1 MEEGIWNNGKEDVTE
16 HPLGAVI
23 ARAEESTIEPTVR
36 VRIDFSYDGGPFAGW
51 AKQPGLITVQG
62 VLEDA
67 LGLIFR
73 VPIYTTVAGR
83 TDAGVHALHQVVH
96 CDVAAA
102 AWERLPGKS
111 VNLDPASAL
120 RRKLRG
126 ALSRAL
132 ADAEA
137 DLGLPSRLQGYL
149 QKAIT
154 VASCSEVPADFDAR
168 FSALERSYR
177 YLIEDNQ
184 QEKGGNPLNRHLAW
198 QVNAELNLELMN
210 RAAEE
215 LLGLQDFL
223 SFCKPRVG
231 STTIRELREL
241 SFERREDGLVEAKI
255 RADAFCHNMVR
266 TLIASLVMVGEGSR
280 DLAWLKSRI
289 SDPVR
294 DSQVRLAAPRGL
306 ALARISYPEASGYAA
321 QADKARNLRTL

>member
-1 MEEGIWNNGKEDVTE
+1 MNE
-16 HPLGAVI
+16 HPLGAVLP
-23 ARAEESTIEPTVR
+23 ASEVQHADSRVR

-62 VLEDA
+62 VFEEA
-67 LGLIFR
+67 LALIFR
-73 VPIYTTVAGR
+73 TPVYTTVAGR
-83 TDAGVHALHQVVH
+83 TDAGVHALHQVLH
-96 CDVAAA
+96 CDVSRSV
-102 AWERLPGKS
+102 WEGLPGRS
-111 VNLDPASAL
+111 QDPDPGRAL
-120 RRKLRG
+120 KRKLRG

-132 ADAEA
+132 ADAETE
-137 DLGLPSRLQGYL
+137 LGLPTRLQGYL

-154 VASCSEVPADFDAR
+154 VFECREVPADFDAR

-184 QEKGGNPLNRHLAW
+184 DEQGGNPLNRHLAW
-198 QVNAELNLELMN
+198 QVNAPLDLDVMN
-210 RAAEE
+210 RAARE
-215 LLGLQDFL
+215 LLGLHDFL

-241 SFERREDGLVEAKI
+241 TFERREDGLVEATI

-280 DLAWLKSRI
+280 DVAWLQGRI
-289 SDPVR
+289 SQPVR

-306 ALARISYPEASGYAA
+306 ALARISYPDASGYAA
-321 QADKARNLRTL
+321 QADKARNLRSL

>member
-1 MEEGIWNNGKEDVTE
+1 MTE
-16 HPLGAVI
+16 HPLGAVLP
-23 ARAEESTIEPTVR
+23 ADVEETADPAVR

-62 VLEDA
+62 VLEEA
-67 LGLIFR
+67 LALIFR

-96 CDVAAA
+96 FDVTRS

-111 VNLDPASAL
+111 LNLDPGNAL

-137 DLGLPSRLQGYL
+137 ELGLPTRLQGYL

-154 VASCSEVPADFDAR
+154 VTECREVPADFDAR

-177 YLIEDNQ
+177 YLIEDH
-184 QEKGGNPLNRHLAW
+184 QEERGSNPLNRHLAW
-198 QVNAELNLELMN
+198 QVNAELDLELMN
-210 RAAEE
+210 RAAQE
-215 LLGLQDFL
+215 LLGLNDFL
-223 SFCKPRVG
+223 SFCKPRAG

-241 SFERREDGLVEAKI
+241 SFERREDGLIEATI

-266 TLIASLVMVGEGSR
+266 TLIASLIMVGEGAR
-280 DLAWLKSRI
+280 DIAWLQSRI
-289 SDPVR
+289 SVPVR

-306 ALARISYPEASGYAA
+306 ALARISYPEASGYAT
-321 QADKARNLRTL
+321 QANRARNLRTL

>member
-1 MEEGIWNNGKEDVTE
+1 MTE
-16 HPLGAVI
+16 HPLGAVLPVYQ
-23 ARAEESTIEPTVR
+23 EQDDEPTVR

-62 VLEDA
+62 VLEEA
-67 LGLIFR
+67 LALIFR
-73 VPIYTTVAGR
+73 LPVYTTVAGR

-96 CDVAAA
+96 FDVSKVR
-102 AWERLPGKS
+102 WESLPGRS
-111 VNLDPASAL
+111 QDTDPARAL

-137 DLGLPSRLQGYL
+137 ELGLPTRLQGYL
-149 QKAIT
+149 QKAII
-154 VASCSEVPADFDAR
+154 VIECCEVPADFDAR

-184 QEKGGNPLNRHLAW
+184 DERGSNPLNRHLAW
-198 QVNAELNLELMN
+198 QVNAELDLELMN
-210 RAAEE
+210 SAAQE
-215 LLGLQDFL
+215 LLGLNDFL
-223 SFCKPRVG
+223 SFCKPRAG

-241 SFERREDGLVEAKI
+241 SFTRRDDGLIEATI

-266 TLIASLVMVGEGSR
+266 TLIASLVMVGEESR
-280 DLAWLKSRI
+280 DIAWLQSRI
-289 SDPVR
+289 SAPVR

-306 ALARISYPEASGYAA
+306 ALARIIYPEATGYAA